1 VQITRIR
8 LAPAFSSARASTDS
22 FSPHRGNINGLEKSK
37 QTNEITSGNRE
48 AGHGMIR
55 RGRSPSPLLIY
66 RGIRCPR
73 SGRAHCS
80 LAPGSVSPILRQPT
94 PPPSLPRPPSVY
106 AFTRSSPASEWS
118 QSGGRGW
125 RRRSPSSV
133 ASPSPE
139 RPSRSY
145 PPSAATSP

>member
-1 VQITRIR
+1 VTNARPGANG

-48 AGHGMIR
+48 AGHRMIR
-55 RGRSPSPLLIY
+55 RGRSRARCLFIGGFGVRARVEHTAALHQVPCRPSC
-66 RGIRCPR
+66 G
-73 SGRAHCS
+73 
-80 LAPGSVSPILRQPT
+80 T
-94 PPPSLPRPPSVY
+94 PPRLPRPPSVY